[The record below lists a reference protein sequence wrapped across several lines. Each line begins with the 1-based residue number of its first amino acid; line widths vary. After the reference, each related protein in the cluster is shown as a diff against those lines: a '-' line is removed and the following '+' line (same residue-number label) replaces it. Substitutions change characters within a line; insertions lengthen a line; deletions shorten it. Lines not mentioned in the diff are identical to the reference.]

1 MTKLYNH
8 TMIILRS
15 YYDLIWSLYRLILSL
30 ARETVE
36 TRTGA
41 VASSCRKKTKKE
53 LSSFVLGLIVQIV
66 IRSIRSWIGFRAK
79 RNNIMFLQVPTYS
92 DNATISGRKSR
103 SMLITRELK
112 PTQSLQTQ
120 FRFSLPKVFDFS
132 SELEQLPSI
141 WHQLGLCFVLG
152 VSCSNLVAIGAA
164 GTSGTWHE
172 ASVSSFMNSWSS
184 CCKELWPSHGFL
196 PENQPC

>member
-1 MTKLYNH
+1 VRY
-8 TMIILRS
+8 
-15 YYDLIWSLYRLILSL
+15 YWYDLYICRLILSL
-30 ARETVE
+30 AREIVE

-41 VASSCRKKTKKE
+41 VASSCRKKMTKE

-66 IRSIRSWIGFRAK
+66 IRSWIGLRAK

-120 FRFSLPKVFDFS
+120 FRFSSPKVFDFS
-132 SELEQLPSI
+132 SKLEQLPSI
-141 WHQLGLCFVLG
+141 
-152 VSCSNLVAIGAA
+152 
-164 GTSGTWHE
+164 
-172 ASVSSFMNSWSS
+172 
-184 CCKELWPSHGFL
+184 
-196 PENQPC
+196 

>member
-1 MTKLYNH
+1 
-8 TMIILRS
+8 MIS
-15 YYDLIWSLYRLILSL
+15 YDLYICRLILSL

-41 VASSCRKKTKKE
+41 VASSCRKKMKKE

-66 IRSIRSWIGFRAK
+66 IRSWIGFRAK

-92 DNATISGRKSR
+92 DNATISGPGRTSR

-120 FRFSLPKVFDFS
+120 IQFAQGLWFFIQTWTTSFHLTSAGPLLCTWSQLQQPGGYWCSRDFWNMAW
-132 SELEQLPSI
+132 SECLKFHEFLIFLLQRIVALTWILTRESTMLVKEQL
-141 WHQLGLCFVLG
+141 V
-152 VSCSNLVAIGAA
+152 
-164 GTSGTWHE
+164 
-172 ASVSSFMNSWSS
+172 
-184 CCKELWPSHGFL
+184 
-196 PENQPC
+196 